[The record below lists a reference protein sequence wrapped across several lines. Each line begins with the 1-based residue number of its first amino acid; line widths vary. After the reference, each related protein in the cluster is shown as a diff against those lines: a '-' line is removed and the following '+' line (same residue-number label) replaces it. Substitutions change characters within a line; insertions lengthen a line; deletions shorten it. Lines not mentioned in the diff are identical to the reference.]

1 MWWRSRRRRSSSRR
15 KRWGRARAGGTSLAQ
30 FLTDFPSAAGLSTDR
45 MTPARGGPGIVVL
58 LASGATRNVN
68 GSDYVIDGDQAKAA

>member
-1 MWWRSRRRRSSSRR
+1 
-15 KRWGRARAGGTSLAQ
+15 
-30 FLTDFPSAAGLSTDR
+30 